1 MHAHTWH
8 MSIQLTEDGPQTVA
22 EAVLTTDA
30 GTELRHQ
37 GRARRSPADRD
48 VPEIGD
54 ELATSRALMGLAQD
68 LFEASVA
75 DVEQNTGREARL
87 MR

>member
-1 MHAHTWH
+1 MHAHTWNV
-8 MSIQLTEDGPQTVA
+8 SIHLTESGPHTVA
-22 EAVLTTDA
+22 EAVLRTDA
-30 GTELRHQ
+30 GTELRHE
-37 GRARRSPADRD
+37 GRARRNPGDRD

-75 DVEQNTGREARL
+75 DIEQNTGTPVHLGR
-87 MR
+87 